1 VHALEGHTGALI
13 IILAIAYV
21 AILFLVLLRSENSTT
36 RNPRRRAAIY
46 GLSTGLCVAGW
57 IFYGAE
63 GFVADNDWRFLANY
77 LSPLLIFTLF
87 FPVWLKIGKV
97 AHRENVG
104 SLADF
109 MASRYG
115 KSRILG
121 PLVACVAIFGTMP
134 YTALQLKSMI
144 SGWRHATGQQSSE
157 DLALLVLTGLF
168 IVFAIAFGTRHP
180 SASERNQGL
189 MRVVAIGAVVKL
201 ATMAVAAIV
210 PLATIVM
217 AMRAGTFALP
227 AHTPFQPGLTFLNSV
242 ILVFAAI
249 FCVPRQFYAG
259 FVELQ
264 NPRDLVSGR
273 WYILG
278 SFVVTGILTTA
289 IWLHGAGQLH
299 GMVPHEPHALDDI
312 ERDINTPLVYALSY
326 VGGTFTAVAL
336 LTLEVMALAAMLSNE
351 LALPLLARLRWKS
364 NRQAHFGPS
373 ILMVR
378 RLSIAGI
385 VVLGGV
391 YYRYLSPNTSIFTM
405 FDVSMSAVAQFFPA
419 LAGSVFWRRGHAQG
433 AVWGIA
439 AGFGIWALGIA
450 LPTFEP
456 SLFRDLFAVSSAWQ
470 STGLYAQITLC
481 SLAVNLAIYVAV
493 SLQAKPSLVD
503 RVQAA
508 AFVDAVDP
516 RATDRVHRG
525 TVRDLKAVVSQFLG
539 PHDTLRAFEQLSVM
553 HGVPLQN
560 NDAVDSSLLISAER
574 MLAGVIGSALAHT
587 VIGWQT
593 ESLPRA
599 DGVGRLLD
607 DAASAIQFNRELL
620 HSALDNLDQGVS
632 VVDADQ
638 RLVAWNKR
646 YVGMFGFPR
655 GFLYVGRPIAEVL
668 HFGLDR
674 IGVRGAEAG
683 QRVERRLQ
691 HIRARNP
698 FTSERTEPDGSVLK
712 VVASPMS
719 GGRYVTSFTDVTEL
733 RHAALALSEANEAL
747 EDRVTRRTRELTEAM
762 AALSTAKA
770 VAEQATSSQTRFL
783 AAASH
788 DVLQPLQAARLFI
801 GTLTEELQ
809 GSEKGAVRELLS
821 STDLAIEAANRLL
834 RALLNLSRLE
844 IGGNQPE
851 IKAVDIGA
859 LFRDLQREFE
869 MLAREKGLS
878 LRVVPGKSKTYALS
892 NPDLLRSV
900 LQNLVSN
907 AIRYTA
913 SGKILVGCRHNAQG
927 LRLEIHDTG
936 PGISPDSIHSIFQE
950 FVRLPHGG
958 DGLPGT
964 GLGLSIAKR
973 ICDILGHALTVRS
986 LVGRGSMFA
995 VTLQRAAAKTGVR
1008 EERSPGSLPPGLRV
1022 LCIDNEPSILAA
1034 LQSLLGR
1041 WGVTVSTAS
1050 SASDAIAM
1058 GGSWDVILSDY
1069 QLGGKE
1075 NGLDLI
1081 EAMGRRASVFALL
1094 VASPTEEILERAA
1107 DLGVEV
1113 IEKPVAPIVLRMFLA
1128 RSPFETVVP
1137 DASGG
1142 RPAPQ

>member
-1 VHALEGHTGALI
+1 MEGHAGFLI
-13 IILAIAYV
+13 VILGIAYV
-21 AILFLVLLRSENSTT
+21 AIQFLVLLRSENSTAQ
-36 RNPRRRAAIY
+36 NPRRRAAVY

-63 GFVADNDWRFLANY
+63 GLVADNDWRFAANY

-87 FPVWLKIGKV
+87 FPLWLKIGKV

-109 MASRYG
+109 LASRYG
-115 KSRILG
+115 KSRVLG

-144 SGWRHATGQQSSE
+144 SGWRHVTGQQSSE

-168 IVFAIAFGTRHP
+168 IVFAIVFGTRRP
-180 SASERNQGL
+180 SAGERNQGL

-201 ATMAVAAIV
+201 LTMAVTAI
-210 PLATIVM
+210 PALATIVLT
-217 AMRAGTFALP
+217 MRVDQIILP
-227 AHTPFQPGLTFLNSV
+227 ARMPFQPDLTFLNSV
-242 ILVFAAI
+242 FLVFAAI

-264 NPRDLVSGR
+264 SPRDLAPGR
-273 WYILG
+273 WYRLG
-278 SFVVTGILTTA
+278 TLVATAILTTA
-289 IWLHGAGQLH
+289 VWLHGAGQLN
-299 GMVPHEPHALDDI
+299 GAVPHDPHALDDI
-312 ERDINTPLVYALSY
+312 QRDISTPLVYALSY

-336 LTLEVMALAAMLSNE
+336 LLLEVMALAAMLSNE
-351 LALPLLARLRWKS
+351 LALPLLARLHWKS
-364 NRQAHFGPS
+364 DRRAHFGPS

-391 YYRYLSPNTSIFTM
+391 YYRYLNPNTSIFTM

-419 LAGSVFWRRGHAQG
+419 LAASVFWKRGHAQG

-456 SLFRDLFAVSSAWQ
+456 SLLPGLISASGAWQ
-470 STGLYAQITLC
+470 SASLYAQITLG
-481 SLAVNLAIYVAV
+481 SLAVNLAIFVAV
-493 SLQAKPSLVD
+493 SLRAQTSLVD

-516 RATDRVHRG
+516 RATDRVHHG

-539 PHDTLRAFEQLSVM
+539 PHDTLRAFEQLSAM
-553 HGVPLQN
+553 HGVALRS
-560 NDAVDSSLLISAER
+560 DDDVDSALLISAER

-620 HSALDNLDQGVS
+620 HATLDNLDQGVS

-638 RLVAWNKR
+638 RLVAWNQR
-646 YVGMFGFPR
+646 YVGMFGFPP
-655 GFLYVGRPIAEVL
+655 GFLYVGRPIADIL
-668 HFGLDR
+668 HFGLER
-674 IGVRGAEAG
+674 IGIRGAEA
-683 QRVERRLQ
+683 QARVERRLQ
-691 HIRARNP
+691 HIRARE
-698 FTSERTEPDGSVLK
+698 FFSSERTGQDGTVLK

-719 GGRYVTSFTDVTEL
+719 GDRYVTSFADVTEL
-733 RHAALALSEANEAL
+733 RRAAEALSEANEAL
-747 EDRVTRRTRELTEAM
+747 EDRVIRRTRELTEAI
-762 AALSTAKA
+762 AALSAAKA
-770 VAEQATSSQTRFL
+770 VAEQATTSQTRFL

-801 GTLTEELQ
+801 GSLTEEL
-809 GSEKGAVRELLS
+809 GGNESAAAHDLLTS
-821 STDLAIEAANRLL
+821 ADLSIEGANRLL
-834 RALLNLSRLE
+834 RALLDLSRLE
-844 IGGNQPE
+844 IGGNKPE
-851 IKAVDIGA
+851 VKTVDVGA
-859 LFRDLQREFE
+859 LLQDLHREFE
-869 MLAREKGLS
+869 LLAREKGLT
-878 LRVVPGKSKTYALS
+878 LRIARNRARMYALS

-900 LQNLVSN
+900 LQNLISN

-913 SGKILVGCRHNAQG
+913 TGSILVACRQDAQG
-927 LRLEIHDTG
+927 LRLEVRDTG
-936 PGISPDSIHSIFQE
+936 PGISPESLSAIFNE
-950 FVRLPHGG
+950 FVRLPQQG
-958 DGLPGT
+958 DALPGA
-964 GLGLSIAKR
+964 GLGLSILKR
-973 ICDILGHALTVRS
+973 VCEMLGHALMVRS
-986 LVGRGSMFA
+986 SLGNGSVFA
-995 VTLQRAAAKTGVR
+995 VTVQRALGKPVR
-1008 EERSPGSLPPGLRV
+1008 TERSPGTLQPGLRV
-1022 LCIDNEPSILAA
+1022 LYVDNEPSILVAMRA
-1034 LQSLLGR
+1034 LLGR
-1041 WGVTVSTAS
+1041 WGVHAATAGSTDEALGMNG
-1050 SASDAIAM
+1050 A
-1058 GGSWDVILSDY
+1058 WDVILSDY
-1069 QLGGKE
+1069 NLGEKS

-1081 EAMGRRASVFALL
+1081 EAMRWRASAFALL
-1094 VASPTEEILERAA
+1094 VASPTEAVLHRAA
-1107 DLGVEV
+1107 DLGIEV

-1128 RSPFETVVP
+1128 R
-1137 DASGG
+1137 
-1142 RPAPQ
+1142 APLGTIRSA